1 MPATSSEAF
10 STRAMRRPLKEKRLA
25 HAFNDLFHLKRLEE
39 NARRAEMFA
48 QQAGLDVQVAELQVK
63 LAKLEAGDPCVE
75 KREFY

>member
-1 MPATSSEAF
+1 
-10 STRAMRRPLKEKRLA
+10 MRRPLKEKRLA